1 MMLKVGNVI
10 NVLVDIIWLIIN
22 VFSLRLDMISFAQNM
37 STLIVHNVLLEATC
51 SITDA
56 EKLTQTAQSL
66 ITNLNVVF
74 NAKMVSK

>member
-51 SITDA
+51 LITDA
-56 EKLTQTAQSL
+56 EKLTQIVQGL